1 MAHQRW
7 VLLTFVVGAVLLG
20 MVVQAAV
27 VSGFAQFAIPDNRL
41 LGLVATS
48 TALSLGVGAVAF
60 FVSIRN
66 RKWVSFVDET
76 VDETLKV
83 RWPRRE
89 EAIRGSTTVVMT
101 TLFTAL
107 VLATYDIL
115 WKNLADL
122 VLFTG

>member
-1 MAHQRW
+1 
-7 VLLTFVVGAVLLG
+7 